1 MALRIQ
7 NLNKL
12 AAAIP
17 MANQQIASGMQ
28 QARETQLQQTIGQMT
43 PEQAATPRLA
53 QSMGAQQAAQASAIQ
68 LGAQQK
74 TQQSAVVAGQQAIV
88 QDKIQKQQELF
99 TRSQALSQKNRYLE
113 NELARISQS
122 AKDKLLDQQLSF
134 KRDELG
140 RTIWN
145 ERQLADYKIATAK
158 DEEDF
163 RNYQQEA
170 SNLSERRMK
179 MLTMAQRKLEQVLEQ
194 GYISTNQKLDQAS
207 RLKIVETVAALKRK
221 QARESARQSSNMG
234 MWAGAGTVVGAVAG
248 AMIAGPGG
256 YAAGAAVGAQIGQGV
271 GTAAGA
277 QNT

>member
-74 TQQSAVVAGQQAIV
+74 TQQSAVVAGQQAMV

-140 RTIWN
+140 RTVWN

-179 MLTMAQRKLEQVLEQ
+179 MLTMAQKKLEQILEQ
-194 GYISTNQKLDQAS
+194 GYISNNQKLDQAS

-248 AMIAGPGG
+248 AMIAGPTA
-256 YAAGAAVGAQIGQGV
+256 YAAGAAAGAQIGQGV

>member
-53 QSMGAQQAAQASAIQ
+53 QSMGAQQAAQAASIQ

-179 MLTMAQRKLEQVLEQ
+179 MLQMAQRKLEQVLEQ

-234 MWAGAGTVVGAVAG
+234 MWSGAGTIVGAGIGFVASGGNPYG
-248 AMIAGPGG
+248 AV
-256 YAAGAAVGAQIGQGV
+256 VGAQIGQGV

>member
-1 MALRIQ
+1 MSMRLGQ
-7 NLNKL
+7 LNKL

-28 QARETQLQQTIGQMT
+28 QARETQLQQAIGQMT

-74 TQQSAVVAGQQAIV
+74 TQQSAVVAGQQAMV

-140 RTIWN
+140 RTVWN

-179 MLTMAQRKLEQVLEQ
+179 MLTMAQKKLEQILEQ

-207 RLKIVETVAALKRK
+207 RLKIVENLAELKRK

-234 MWAGAGTVVGAVAG
+234 MWAGAGTVVGAGIGFVASGGNPYG
-248 AMIAGPGG
+248 AV
-256 YAAGAAVGAQIGQGV
+256 VGAQIGQGV

>member
-1 MALRIQ
+1 MALRIE

-28 QARETQLQQTIGQMT
+28 QARETQLQQSIGQMT

-179 MLTMAQRKLEQVLEQ
+179 MLQMAQRKLEQVLEQ

-234 MWAGAGTVVGAVAG
+234 MWAGAGTIVGAVAG

>member
-1 MALRIQ
+1 MSMRLGQ
-7 NLNKL
+7 LNKL

-28 QARETQLQQTIGQMT
+28 QARETQLQQSIGQMT

-179 MLTMAQRKLEQVLEQ
+179 MLQMAQRKLEQVLEQ

-248 AMIAGPGG
+248 AMIAGPTG

>member
-1 MALRIQ
+1 MRIQ

-17 MANQQIASGMQ
+17 VANQQIASGMQ

-74 TQQSAVVAGQQAIV
+74 TQQSAVVAGQQAMV

-140 RTIWN
+140 RTVWN

-163 RNYQQEA
+163 LNYRQEA

-179 MLTMAQRKLEQVLEQ
+179 MLQMAQRKLEQILEQ
-194 GYISTNQKLDQAS
+194 GCISTNQKLDQAS
-207 RLKIVETVAALKRK
+207 RLKIAENLAELKRK

>member
-53 QSMGAQQAAQASAIQ
+53 QSMGAQQAAQAASIQ

-140 RTIWN
+140 RTVWN

-179 MLTMAQRKLEQVLEQ
+179 MLQMAQRKLEQVLEQ

-234 MWAGAGTVVGAVAG
+234 MWSGAGTIVGAGIGFVASGGNPYG
-248 AMIAGPGG
+248 AV
-256 YAAGAAVGAQIGQGV
+256 VGAQIGQGV

>member
-140 RTIWN
+140 RTVWN

-179 MLTMAQRKLEQVLEQ
+179 MLTMAQKKLEQILEQ
-194 GYISTNQKLDQAS
+194 GYISNTQKLNQAS
-207 RLKIVETVAALKRK
+207 RLKIVETVAELKRK

>member
-1 MALRIQ
+1 MVMRIQ

-17 MANQQIASGMQ
+17 VANQQIASGMQ

-74 TQQSAVVAGQQAIV
+74 TQQSAVVAGQQAMV

-140 RTIWN
+140 RTVWN

-163 RNYQQEA
+163 LNYRQEA

-179 MLTMAQRKLEQVLEQ
+179 MLTMAQRKLEQILEQ

-207 RLKIVETVAALKRK
+207 RLKIAENLAELKRK

-248 AMIAGPGG
+248 AVIAGPGG

>member
-1 MALRIQ
+1 MSMRLGQ
-7 NLNKL
+7 LNKL

-28 QARETQLQQTIGQMT
+28 QARETQLQQSIGQMT

-140 RTIWN
+140 RTVWN

-179 MLTMAQRKLEQVLEQ
+179 MLQMAQRKLEQVLEQ

-234 MWAGAGTVVGAVAG
+234 MWSGAGTVIGT
-248 AMIAGPGG
+248 IAGIPFGP
-256 YAAGAAVGAQIGQGV
+256 AGMMAGAQIGQGV

>member
-140 RTIWN
+140 RTVWN

-179 MLTMAQRKLEQVLEQ
+179 MLQMAQRKLEQVLEQ

-234 MWAGAGTVVGAVAG
+234 MWSGAGTIVGAGIGFVASGGNPYG
-248 AMIAGPGG
+248 AV
-256 YAAGAAVGAQIGQGV
+256 VGAQIGQGV

>member
-1 MALRIQ
+1 MSTRLGQ
-7 NLNKL
+7 LNKL

-28 QARETQLQQTIGQMT
+28 QARETQLQQSIGQMT

-179 MLTMAQRKLEQVLEQ
+179 MLQMAQRKLEQVLEQ

-221 QARESARQSSNMG
+221 QARESARQSSNMA

>member
-74 TQQSAVVAGQQAIV
+74 TQQSAVVAGQQAMV

-140 RTIWN
+140 RTVWN

-179 MLTMAQRKLEQVLEQ
+179 MLTMAQKKLEQILEQ
-194 GYISTNQKLDQAS
+194 GYISNNQKLDQAS

-234 MWAGAGTVVGAVAG
+234 MWSGAGTIVGAGIGFVASGGNPYG
-248 AMIAGPGG
+248 AV
-256 YAAGAAVGAQIGQGV
+256 VGAQIGQGV

>member
-1 MALRIQ
+1 MALRSQ

-53 QSMGAQQAAQASAIQ
+53 QSMGAQQAAQAASIQ

-140 RTIWN
+140 RTVWN

-179 MLTMAQRKLEQVLEQ
+179 MLQMAQRKLEQVLEQ

-234 MWAGAGTVVGAVAG
+234 MWSGAGTIVGAGIGFVASGGNPYG
-248 AMIAGPGG
+248 AV
-256 YAAGAAVGAQIGQGV
+256 VGAQIGQGV

>member
-179 MLTMAQRKLEQVLEQ
+179 MLQMAQRKLEQVLEQ

-234 MWAGAGTVVGAVAG
+234 MWSGAGTIVGAGIGFVASGGNPYG
-248 AMIAGPGG
+248 AV
-256 YAAGAAVGAQIGQGV
+256 VGAQIGQGV

>member
-74 TQQSAVVAGQQAIV
+74 TQQSAVVAGQQAMV

-140 RTIWN
+140 RTVWN

-179 MLTMAQRKLEQVLEQ
+179 MLTMAQKKLEQILEQ
-194 GYISTNQKLDQAS
+194 GYISNNQKLDQAS

-221 QARESARQSSNMG
+221 QARESARQSSNMA
-234 MWAGAGTVVGAVAG
+234 MWAGAGTVVGAVGG
-248 AMIAGPGG
+248 AMIAGP
-256 YAAGAAVGAQIGQGV
+256 AGAAVGAQIGQGV

>member
-53 QSMGAQQAAQASAIQ
+53 QNMGAQQAAQASAIQ

-74 TQQSAVVAGQQAIV
+74 TQQSAVVAGQQAMV

-140 RTIWN
+140 RTVWN

-179 MLTMAQRKLEQVLEQ
+179 MLTMAQKKLEQILEQ

>member
-1 MALRIQ
+1 
-7 NLNKL
+7 
-12 AAAIP
+12 

-140 RTIWN
+140 RTVWN

-179 MLTMAQRKLEQVLEQ
+179 MLQMAQRKLEQVLEQ

-234 MWAGAGTVVGAVAG
+234 MWSGAGTIVGAGIGFVASGGNPYG
-248 AMIAGPGG
+248 AV
-256 YAAGAAVGAQIGQGV
+256 VGAQIGQGV

>member
-1 MALRIQ
+1 MSTRLGQ
-7 NLNKL
+7 LNKL

-28 QARETQLQQTIGQMT
+28 QARETQLQQSIGQMT

-74 TQQSAVVAGQQAIV
+74 TQQSAVVAGQQAMV

-140 RTIWN
+140 RTVWN

-179 MLTMAQRKLEQVLEQ
+179 MLQMAQRKLEQVLEQ

-221 QARESARQSSNMG
+221 QARESARQSSNMA
-234 MWAGAGTVVGAVAG
+234 MWSGAGTIIGTIAG
-248 AMIAGPGG
+248 IPGGPSGMIA
-256 YAAGAAVGAQIGQGV
+256 GAQIGQGV
-271 GTAAGA
+271 GTAVGA